1 MVKQLYMAPTH
12 HVFASHQPSLEA
24 QGSSFASSIAG
35 QHGGKAVR
43 DGLVTAIKVPVN
55 CTGTIKDP
63 LSRIPEDISRADEVQ
78 MCVKVASA
86 FCNRSF
92 SGCK

>member
-1 MVKQLYMAPTH
+1 MCLPVINLLLKLKVPH
-12 HVFASHQPSLEA
+12 LLPI
-24 QGSSFASSIAG
+24 IAG

-43 DGLVTAIKVPVN
+43 DGLVTALKVPVN

-78 MCVKVASA
+78 MCVKAASA